1 MSLENAINYRLFL
14 NVYSSSHI
22 ANKYGY
28 NKGSYAY
35 KILKEDFEKKYSN
48 LFTLEEFTDE
58 IILSWMVESENKIKN
73 KKTMAQIIGNE
84 KNYEENRHLF
94 NKTCKKVKSQ
104 NEEELLTGIP
114 TKILENKDVLNNA
127 ITCVDE
133 TFYNILESAKNNKLD
148 FKPKYNDILSVD
160 LSLSIIEYFKNE
172 YQLEVLEG
180 EDSLDTD
187 FFFEKLLKVYDKKI
201 DDLKMEPKFYTKK
214 IELEINK
221 QFNASINTIPYK
233 NNFRR
238 RTKKTIFDKMQES
251 NLAGMNRKNF
261 LEGYKELVELYYKRD
276 LEADNLS
283 IDDII
288 NFYNIES
295 KYNLI
300 FYSRVVKDLI
310 DVNNSDKEKVV
321 EQILK
326 LAVSD
331 MYIYR
336 SSNME
341 NVINRLMYL
350 EKSKNETFNHIY
362 DIVVGLMTLKNTIVN
377 SLLEIQSLNFEEL
390 KFEAFEM
397 ISFEAKEEI
406 VKRVNGIDLLDYLDI
421 EKNNKGIDKLKNKL
435 LNNLKSLMQ
444 GNKEVLLERSKL
456 KNIKGI

>member
-350 EKSKNETFNHIY
+350 EKSK
-362 DIVVGLMTLKNTIVN
+362 K
-377 SLLEIQSLNFEEL
+377 
-390 KFEAFEM
+390 
-397 ISFEAKEEI
+397 
-406 VKRVNGIDLLDYLDI
+406 
-421 EKNNKGIDKLKNKL
+421 
-435 LNNLKSLMQ
+435 
-444 GNKEVLLERSKL
+444 
-456 KNIKGI
+456 